1 MKEGNKVAVNLMEDC
16 EGGVGYSCCQLLLI
30 VTFVTIEDSHPVE
43 DCERDDCEVGFGNR
57 RLLVVVFFT

>member
-1 MKEGNKVAVNLMEDC
+1 MCIHMIKVTRNSRRVKEGNKVAVNLMEDC

-43 DCERDDCEVGFGNR
+43 D
-57 RLLVVVFFT
+57 